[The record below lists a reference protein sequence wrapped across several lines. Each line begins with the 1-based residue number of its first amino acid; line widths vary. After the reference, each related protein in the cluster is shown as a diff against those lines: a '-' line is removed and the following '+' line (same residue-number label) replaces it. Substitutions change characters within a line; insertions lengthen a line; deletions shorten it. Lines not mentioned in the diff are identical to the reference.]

1 MQNAFALTV
10 VAAAAGYL
18 AWRTWS
24 FVKRRKQ
31 SACGTCGSC
40 ASGGHT
46 QTKVLP
52 LVTIQPQGVGQVSNL
67 PSTRDPEAG

>member
-1 MQNAFALTV
+1 MQNAFALTI
-10 VAAAAGYL
+10 VAAAASYL

-31 SACGTCGSC
+31 STCGGCGSC
-40 ASGGHT
+40 ASGSNT

-52 LVTIQPQGVGQVSNL
+52 LVTIEPLGVGQVSNL